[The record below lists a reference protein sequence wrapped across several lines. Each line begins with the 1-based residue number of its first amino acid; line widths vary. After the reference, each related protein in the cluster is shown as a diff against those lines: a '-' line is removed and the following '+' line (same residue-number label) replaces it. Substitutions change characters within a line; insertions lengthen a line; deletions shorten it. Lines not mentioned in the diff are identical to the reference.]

1 MITGIRSSNLCLP
14 NIGNLYELNLP
25 LDKAT
30 LMPEFETSLEGD
42 WMLKNHKELVSLG
55 RFEISLKN

>member
-1 MITGIRSSNLCLP
+1 MGMRRIVGIRSSNLCLP

-30 LMPEFETSLEGD
+30 LMPKSETSLKGD
-42 WMLKNHKELVSLG
+42 
-55 RFEISLKN
+55 